1 MQNISEYR
9 NYHIGIVA
17 LQATGLADRG
27 IGLDILHALSLKAG
41 LQISF
46 NMDCS
51 FDEVEDIWKA
61 IEQTIHLDLLAIS
74 LRASAGKLLGRLQKA
89 LDNRISHGLTCP
101 LLVFGGPTA
110 MAAPDIIR
118 NLFPTSLIFTSSVE
132 SAFPKILSAIKH
144 RNSSNFDPVPFEIN
158 EVACFDIIDRPSQFS
173 TERAVNAGGT
183 IWVEASRGCHLNC
196 SFCVLSN
203 NKVSSTWTP
212 RNIESLFDEIQFISK
227 NFGIN
232 NFSFS
237 DMSAFETEEFFNKF
251 ISEYK
256 KRKCNFTFRC
266 DIRMDSLRKLQH
278 KIVDL
283 QKVGFRQVYVGI
295 ESLVPKQQ
303 MIYKKKIHDISTL
316 AYLQSLGI
324 VVTIGFIIVDPLM
337 SPVDFRQQV
346 IGVYDQGILGFM
358 ATPLKAMRVQRG
370 TVFEQLCR
378 EKGLIDKLG
387 DDLYSY
393 SYRCADH
400 LVDMAMQT
408 INFFQESTKVVYY
421 NIYMENM
428 LRLSSKDEDRE
439 LVNFLHEIT
448 FTFKNTEYAFLDR
461 ISRATVEHNNID
473 GALPEILDAAYWFS
487 SKRKDMFAR
496 ISKDYEYLLKKGVQ
510 YYKNDMEKF
519 IAIHN
524 KVPIFDENLI
534 VLP

>member
-1 MQNISEYR
+1 
-9 NYHIGIVA
+9 
-17 LQATGLADRG
+17 
-27 IGLDILHALSLKAG
+27 
-41 LQISF
+41 
-46 NMDCS
+46 
-51 FDEVEDIWKA
+51 
-61 IEQTIHLDLLAIS
+61 
-74 LRASAGKLLGRLQKA
+74 
-89 LDNRISHGLTCP
+89 
-101 LLVFGGPTA
+101 
-110 MAAPDIIR
+110 
-118 NLFPTSLIFTSSVE
+118 
-132 SAFPKILSAIKH
+132 
-144 RNSSNFDPVPFEIN
+144 
-158 EVACFDIIDRPSQFS
+158 
-173 TERAVNAGGT
+173 
-183 IWVEASRGCHLNC
+183 
-196 SFCVLSN
+196 
-203 NKVSSTWTP
+203 
-212 RNIESLFDEIQFISK
+212 
-227 NFGIN
+227 
-232 NFSFS
+232 
-237 DMSAFETEEFFNKF
+237 
-251 ISEYK
+251 
-256 KRKCNFTFRC
+256 
-266 DIRMDSLRKLQH
+266 MDSLRKLQH